1 MLDCN
6 GERRRPYMTAC
17 WDDRALYRDGNHS
30 IHVVIWIHF
39 EKQSIV
45 WLERNSVSALF
56 LNKVSTKFNT
66 NTVTLEIRVLPVF
79 PLCLFFI
86 LPDIIIISQ
95 WQNQESPISYTLPTL
110 RDTEK
115 VPVRAESPD
124 AKEVTD
130 SSEST
135 ESTWSVKYSANEQ
148 LIWDSRSTVKQWT
161 FLIEYKAEKLVYL
174 FLPIYQDTTITLLTV
189 GSNSYTFICG
199 SRDWE
204 K

>member
-1 MLDCN
+1 
-6 GERRRPYMTAC
+6 
-17 WDDRALYRDGNHS
+17 
-30 IHVVIWIHF
+30 
-39 EKQSIV
+39 
-45 WLERNSVSALF
+45 VSALF

-135 ESTWSVKYSANEQ
+135 EST
-148 LIWDSRSTVKQWT
+148 
-161 FLIEYKAEKLVYL
+161 
-174 FLPIYQDTTITLLTV
+174 
-189 GSNSYTFICG
+189 
-199 SRDWE
+199 
-204 K
+204 